1 MNRKDLERPKEEDFI
16 MTDFEGRQL
25 IDFETYAEALKEYCD
40 DLEDLYDESER
51 DLEYIESD
59 NNELTQ
65 RLEEI
70 RDIINGYC

>member
-1 MNRKDLERPKEEDFI
+1 MNRKDLERPEEADFV

-40 DLEDLYDESER
+40 DLENLYDDLER
-51 DLEYIESD
+51 DLECIESD

>member
-1 MNRKDLERPKEEDFI
+1 MNRKDLERPEEEDFI

-25 IDFETYAEALKEYCD
+25 IDFETYTEALKEYCD
-40 DLEDLYDESER
+40 DLEDLYDELES
-51 DLEYIESD
+51 DLEYTESD

-70 RDIINGYC
+70 GDIINGYC

>member
-1 MNRKDLERPKEEDFI
+1 MNRKDLERPEEADFV